1 MRKHRPPTAS
11 ANLREILDY
20 FGKCPEC
27 GYPATAFTTP
37 RDAGAVY
44 ASCDRPCG
52 WTGVVPLTTMT
63 KHRRPAE
70 ID

>member
-1 MRKHRPPTAS
+1 MTERSIAMNPGRH
-11 ANLREILDY
+11 EVLDY

-27 GYPATAFTTP
+27 GYPARASADF
-37 RDAGAVY
+37 AGAPTVL

-63 KHRRPAE
+63 GRTA
-70 ID
+70 